1 MKKMLFFASAA
12 LALLASCSTEDKP
25 EDKSSFGLSPVICN
39 VEAAGG
45 TVELKITGKEA
56 WTVELTGPQKTRTG
70 ARPRLLKEKANLPL
84 NLL

>member
-56 WTVELTGPQKTRTG
+56 WTVELTDWSTENKDWCQTEATEGEG
-70 ARPRLLKEKANLPL
+70 
-84 NLL
+84 